1 MKKVLNA
8 IDFQIT
14 EESINLVNEIIN
26 KMDGNTFHNHY
37 HILYDICNSI
47 DNDNIKYFEIGSFAG
62 GSASLMSTNSKVS
75 YCYSLDIGYPVNK
88 EIPIRNVNNF
98 KHNKC
103 EYEYIEG
110 DSTNVDIVRQV
121 TEKITNI
128 DILFIDGEHSR
139 NGVISDFN
147 NYEKIVKQNGYIVFD
162 DYMDDIYSPEV
173 FGAVNEIVD
182 GLDSNLFEIM
192 GSVDYDLIKKTN
204 CPDFKSSNLFVIK
217 KL

>member
-110 DSTNVDIVRQV
+110 DSANVDIVRQV
-121 TEKITNI
+121 TKKITNI
-128 DILFIDGEHSR
+128 DILFIDGDHSR

-162 DYMDDIYSPEV
+162 DYMDEIHSPEV

-182 GLDSNLFEIM
+182 GLDSNLFQIM

-204 CPDFKSSNLFVIK
+204 CPDLKSSNLFVIK